1 MADQVAAVVDV
12 IGDYSPDMKKMLD
25 YYQLVDA
32 LNDGIDAMRKGRTMF
47 LPKFPDENNDDY
59 IFRLSQTKMTNV
71 FSDIIESLAAKCFE
85 EEIKLDGD
93 PDTHDPFLADFVK
106 DVDGSG
112 QSMNMFS
119 MDVMEAGIRSAI
131 DWIFIDYPVVDTSQR
146 MSVQQKK
153 DARIRPFWSRI
164 IAVNVL
170 EAKSVM
176 FGGTEQLTYF
186 RYKEPGTPDRVRV
199 LALNTVSNDDGSTR
213 TNVIFTLY
221 KKTDTYDDKK
231 KTFYVVEESGFMD
244 IDEIPIVPFV
254 TGRRVGRTFELKPPM
269 KAAADAQKDLYHQ
282 ESALKYAKVLAAYPM
297 LSGNGV
303 KPARDEA
310 GNIIPLGI
318 GPQRV
323 LYAPPNAD
331 GSVGS
336 WKYVEPNANTLQFLA
351 KDIET
356 SIQNLRELGRM
367 PLTAQT
373 QNLTTVTTAFAAGKS
388 KSAVSAWAG
397 RLKGTLEHA
406 LRITA
411 KWESIIDP
419 VIKVFVFTEFDEF
432 MGSEDI
438 AELNTARSNGDIS
451 QETYWFEC
459 KRRGFLSDSFDP
471 KKEKELLLTESPSPD
486 DDPVTAGG

>member
-1 MADQVAAVVDV
+1 MHWWVAMADQVTAVVDV

-32 LNDGIDAMRKGRTMF
+32 LNDGIDAMRKGKQMY
-47 LPKFPDENNDDY
+47 LPKFPDETNEDY
-59 IFRLSQTKMTNV
+59 LFRLSQTKMTNV
-71 FSDIIESLAAKCFE
+71 LSDIIESLAAKCFE
-85 EEIKLDGD
+85 EDVKLDGEEAD
-93 PDTHDPFLADFVK
+93 QNEFLREFVK

-112 QSMNMFS
+112 QTMNMFA

-131 DWIFIDYPVVDTSQR
+131 DWIFIDYPVVDTSQP
-146 MSVQQKK
+146 MSVKQKK
-153 DARIRPFWSRI
+153 DMRIRPFWSRI
-164 IAVNVL
+164 IAINVL

-176 FGGTEQLTYF
+176 FGGTEQMTYF

-199 LALNTVSNDDGSTR
+199 LELNEKIVKW
-213 TNVIFTLY
+213 TLY
-221 KKTDTYDDKK
+221 RKTDNYDEKRKTY
-231 KTFYVVEESGFMD
+231 YVMEKNGVMD
-244 IDEIPIVPFV
+244 IDEIPIVPFI

-269 KAAADAQKDLYHQ
+269 KAAADAQKDIYHQ

-323 LYAPPNAD
+323 LYAPPNTD

-356 SIQNLRELGRM
+356 GFQNLRELGRQ

-411 KWESIIDP
+411 KWESIKDA
-419 VIKVFVFTEFDEF
+419 VVRVFVFTEFDEF

-459 KRRGFLSDSFDP
+459 KRRGFLSDGFDP
-471 KKEKELLLTESPSPD
+471 KKEKQLLLTESASPD
-486 DDPVTAGG
+486 DDPRNSGG